1 MGLDPDATADRT
13 VAGVDAVDD
22 RPTWSIGELAA
33 AASVSVRTI
42 RHYEAEG
49 LLMPAARTR
58 AGYRRFDADAA
69 GRLYRVVAL
78 RSLGLGVAEVRDL
91 LAAPDPDAALRATA
105 ARHIEALDRQVV
117 AAHDLRDRLA
127 ALVATDDPSPTDLL
141 EATAMTVNLDRIT
154 TRTGDDG
161 STSVAGRRVRK
172 DHARVEALGAVD
184 DLNAQV
190 GGAACH
196 PDAPA
201 DHVSVLVEV
210 QQRLFDLG
218 ADLASRRDGPGRVR
232 AEDVTGL
239 EQQVADLTAGQA
251 PLTSF
256 ILPGGGPYP
265 ALLHVCR
272 TACRT
277 AERRVVTVADG
288 DGTAVPPAALHYL
301 NRLSDLFFVLA
312 RDASTTEVLWEPRP
326 ADDRQP
332 VV

>member
-1 MGLDPDATADRT
+1 MDDAGPD
-13 VAGVDAVDD
+13 G
-22 RPTWSIGELAA
+22 PTWSIGELAA
-33 AASVSVRTI
+33 AAGVSVRTI

-49 LLMPAARTR
+49 LLAPTARTA

-91 LAAPDPDAALRATA
+91 LAAADPDTALRATA
-105 ARHIEALDRQVV
+105 ARHIEALDRQVA
-117 AAHDLRDRLA
+117 AAHALRDRLA
-127 ALVATDDPSPTDLL
+127 ALVAAEVLSPTALL

-190 GGAACH
+190 GMAACH
-196 PDAPA
+196 RDAPA
-201 DHVSVLVEV
+201 DHVAVLVEV

-239 EQQVADLTAGQA
+239 DDRVADLASAQP

-256 ILPGGGPYP
+256 VLPGGGPY
-265 ALLHVCR
+265 AAQLHVCR
-272 TACRT
+272 TTCRT

-288 DGTAVPPAALHYL
+288 DGTAVPPAALQYL

-312 RDASTTEVLWEPRP
+312 RVASTTEVLWEPRP
-326 ADDRQP
+326 AEPASPAEP
-332 VV
+332 V